1 MERGDFISG
10 EAWCKYKF
18 ERESKNEEIE
28 RLQRRVERASKNLH
42 NRIVY
47 DNIVLT
53 VLSVTIIAVL
63 AGWIKKICRIGGIG
77 RHGGFKSRCLR
88 RKSSSLLSCTIQFCH
103 ARVLRSFVS
112 SFLRTCIKINTSIKY
127 SPPSFAGKTV
137 CGTQACPP
145 FWAHR
150 DSRSI
155 YFRSSVGR
163 ARHF

>member
-28 RLQRRVERASKNLH
+28 RLQRRVERASKTLH

-63 AGWIKKICRIGGIG
+63 AGWI
-77 RHGGFKSRCLR
+77 
-88 RKSSSLLSCTIQFCH
+88 
-103 ARVLRSFVS
+103 
-112 SFLRTCIKINTSIKY
+112 
-127 SPPSFAGKTV
+127 
-137 CGTQACPP
+137 
-145 FWAHR
+145 
-150 DSRSI
+150 
-155 YFRSSVGR
+155 
-163 ARHF
+163 